1 MTMSAPTAT
10 AVGGAVAALP
20 TGPLGRVVAVSMA
33 TGVVAAAVLTF
44 AVLPAASEATIVGA
58 ALIAFAIG
66 WAMLAWLS
74 TRLTTR
80 PQRWAYVPAAVMAA
94 AGAALVAF
102 APGEPIMTHLA
113 WVW

>member
-44 AVLPAASEATIVGA
+44 AVLPGPSEAPTVA
-58 ALIAFAIG
+58 AAPIASATG
-66 WAMLAWLS
+66 WPMLACLS
-74 TRLTTR
+74 TRLTTG

-94 AGAALVAF
+94 AGAALVA
-102 APGEPIMTHLA
+102 
-113 WVW
+113 